1 MRRLISADMA
11 RLLRWGPF
19 RLGGA
24 FMAVYGLCNLLLHFA
39 LGDRQGAGAVMDFVV
54 TMMYVQAIIA
64 VSFLNG
70 DHSSGGIKNKL
81 IIGRTRGEVYIS
93 HLLVQYLCGLIL
105 AALYLLPSLILWP
118 LLAAPGAPELPA
130 GLCCYPAVLL
140 SFTAIYT
147 LLGLLV
153 PRRWV
158 TTAGFAGSF
167 MLMCICTRMDEGL
180 AIPETAPA
188 YVKEPLRGVY
198 CLFLDVSPAGEAMQ
212 LMDTGFRQSELWVL
226 AVSGL
231 GVAFIAVILG
241 MIGFLR
247 MDIE

>member
-1 MRRLISADMA
+1 MA

-24 FMAVYGLCNLLLHFA
+24 FMAVYGFCNLLLHFA
-39 LGDRQGAGAVMDFVV
+39 LGDRQGAGAVMDFTV

-64 VSFLNG
+64 VSFLGG

-93 HLLVQYLCGLIL
+93 HLLVQYLCGLML

-118 LLAAPGAPELPA
+118 LLAAPGAPETELLA
-130 GLCCYPAVLL
+130 RLGCYPAVLL

-167 MLMCICTRMDEGL
+167 VLMCICTRMDEGL

-198 CLFLDVSPAGEAMQ
+198 CLFLDVSPMGEAMQ

-247 MDIE
+247 RDIE